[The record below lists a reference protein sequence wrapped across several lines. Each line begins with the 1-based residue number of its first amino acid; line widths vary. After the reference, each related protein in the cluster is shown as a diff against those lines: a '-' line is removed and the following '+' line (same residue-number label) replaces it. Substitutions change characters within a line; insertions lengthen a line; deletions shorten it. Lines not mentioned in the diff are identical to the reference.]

1 NHSVFISVV
10 DSLSHGMK
18 IIYKDAT
25 NAITS
30 TWAGTGVLQEV
41 TNLASP
47 AAYEGVKQYRYN
59 YSLNNWWDGFGLVS
73 DGNGTLNI
81 KSATNL
87 MIAYQGPAAGNY
99 IYLQLITRTNMG
111 GKSLSPQVILP
122 YAATYKLTNI
132 SLSLFTNSTHPA
144 DFTRYS
150 ELDVGITGT
159 VTGTGSL
166 FVDDIAFLGGTNS
179 GSGTSAGMFIGIV
192 SVSPVSITNGKSN
205 LVVVNCRAFATNG
218 VVAGVSANFSQLG
231 GSASLPMTNIGGSNY
246 RCSMI
251 A

>member
-59 YSLNNWWDGFGLVS
+59 YNLNSWWDGFGLIS

-81 KSATNL
+81 GGATNL
-87 MIAYQGPAAGNY
+87 MIAYQGPAAGNTL
-99 IYLQLITRTNMG
+99 YLQIITRTNTAG
-111 GKSLSPQVILP
+111 GKSYSPQVFLP
-122 YAATYKLTNI
+122 YSATYKLTNI
-132 SLSLFTNSTHPA
+132 PMSVFVDAGHPA

-150 ELDVGITGT
+150 ELDFGISGAATG
-159 VTGTGSL
+159 
-166 FVDDIAFLGGTNS
+166 
-179 GSGTSAGMFIGIV
+179 
-192 SVSPVSITNGKSN
+192 
-205 LVVVNCRAFATNG
+205 
-218 VVAGVSANFSQLG
+218 
-231 GSASLPMTNIGGSNY
+231 
-246 RCSMI
+246 
-251 A
+251 